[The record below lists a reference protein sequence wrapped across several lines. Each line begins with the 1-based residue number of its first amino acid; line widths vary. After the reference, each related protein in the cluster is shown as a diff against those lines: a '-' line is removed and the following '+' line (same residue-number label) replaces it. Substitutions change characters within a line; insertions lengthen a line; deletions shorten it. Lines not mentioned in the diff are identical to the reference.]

1 MTDGEMLGLESRYA
15 YATGRVRVLET
26 RLLDRGRIDRMID
39 APDLEGA
46 LKVLAE
52 AGYARAQLSEKSH
65 LTIDEITTGE
75 EVRLARLVRETTPEP
90 GLVDFVTARW
100 DFHNLK
106 VMMKAK
112 LHRVPPEKAVARHGA
127 CDLAVIERAV
137 EGDTRD
143 LPPQLT
149 EALSAARAAHD
160 LRPTPETIDIA
171 VDREMY
177 RYLLA
182 RADSLGIRYLVDLVQ
197 MEVDLFNL
205 SVYFRSRRMGR
216 DKQSAA
222 QAMVPGGKLNP
233 IRLVASYEQPPEAA
247 VASVAGTGYEALARQ
262 AADALTEGR
271 PIAELERLSEEI
283 VWERIRRARYV
294 PLGPEPLVG
303 YIFAKLHELRL
314 VRLILVGKL
323 SGMSRESIKE
333 RLRDVHV

>member
-1 MTDGEMLGLESRYA
+1 MLGLESKYA

-52 AGYARAQLSEKSH
+52 AGYARVQLSEKAH
-65 LTIDEITTGE
+65 PAIDDVTAGE
-75 EVRLARLVRETTPEP
+75 EVRLAALIRETTPEP
-90 GLVDFVTARW
+90 QLVDFITARW

-106 VMMKAK
+106 VMLKAK
-112 LHRVPPEKAVARHGA
+112 LHRVPPEKAVARHGT
-127 CDLAVIERAV
+127 CDVATIERAI
-137 EGDTRD
+137 EGETRD
-143 LPPQLT
+143 LPRHLA
-149 EALSAARAAHD
+149 EALSAAKAAHD
-160 LRPTPETIDIA
+160 LRAMPETIDIA

-182 RADSLGIRYLVDLVQ
+182 RAKSLGIQYLVDLVQ

-216 DKQSAA
+216 DRGFAA
-222 QAMVPGGKLNP
+222 EAMVPGGKVSP
-233 IRLVASYEQPPEAA
+233 MRLVASYEQPPEAV

-262 AADALTEGR
+262 AAAVLAEGR
-271 PIAELERLSEEI
+271 PLAELERLSEAI
-283 VWERIRRARYV
+283 MWDRIRKARYV

-303 YIFAKLHELRL
+303 YIFAKLHELKL

-323 SGMSRESIKE
+323 SGMSRESIRE

>member
-1 MTDGEMLGLESRYA
+1 MLGLESKYA

-52 AGYARAQLSEKSH
+52 AGYARAQLSEKAH
-65 LTIDEITTGE
+65 PVIDDITAGE
-75 EVRLARLVRETTPEP
+75 EERLAALIRETTPEP
-90 GLVDFVTARW
+90 QLVDFITARW

-106 VMMKAK
+106 VMLKAK
-112 LHRVPPEKAVARHGA
+112 LHRVPPEKAWARHGT
-127 CDLAVIERAV
+127 CDVATIKRAIEG
-137 EGDTRD
+137 ETRD
-143 LPPQLT
+143 LPRHLA
-149 EALSAARAAHD
+149 EALSAAKAAHD
-160 LRPTPETIDIA
+160 LRAMPETIDIA

-182 RADSLGIRYLVDLVQ
+182 RAKSLGIQYLVDLVQ

-216 DKQSAA
+216 DRGFAA
-222 QAMVPGGKLNP
+222 EAMVPGGKVSP
-233 IRLVASYEQPPEAA
+233 MRLVASYEQPPEAV

-262 AADALTEGR
+262 AAAALAEGR
-271 PIAELERLSEEI
+271 PLAELERLSEA
-283 VWERIRRARYV
+283 VMWDRIRKARYV

-303 YIFAKLHELRL
+303 YIFAKLHELKL

-323 SGMSRESIKE
+323 SGMSRESIRE